1 MRVLFAV
8 SNDNITT
15 SVVNKYQQKYKEIIT
30 SKNVYYFN
38 AIIKEL
44 QRNKTYDA
52 VVIGE
57 DLEPISNNNYEAIDK
72 FLFEKLDSISDEAS
86 KPTGEDI
93 PIILICSDRRN
104 QSDALLIKLFGIGI
118 YNAIIGNDRSIDTVC
133 NLINKPRSKKEAKA
147 YYKVDSD
154 EITPYERTDDQDV
167 SEPELQNILAH
178 YRKIG
183 PNVKKCVES
192 FDSIADQYTE
202 TQLRI
207 IIKFLPL
214 EVKQIL
220 EANSPRYQK
229 LIYNG
234 TVLSNGS
241 YVPYNQQNPKK
252 PANLEILT
260 KDIGKAETD
269 KPIIIPST
277 INIDKKKVA
286 AESQRPMK
294 YPATA
299 SVKKI
304 AQKPVQQSIQ
314 PIQQP
319 APMVPNHINQGN
331 RPNQQNQFTMNTNE
345 EPAMQE
351 TQGENIN
358 NMPNEFSNQNATIDN
373 NIETKKRGRGR
384 PRKIIDS
391 AEQPIMV
398 TPAPIVPTAKKRR
411 GRPPKKNIETNA
423 NGEVNNSS
431 IEEPKHDNNDQNESL
446 NLFDLDSL
454 GNTNDTQSD
463 VLPGLDDMTNNAPI
477 NYGQSPLPKYDD
489 SYYSEPYEPE
499 QNPMP
504 SADYSKSYEPAPN
517 TYYNKPYEQ
526 ASSTDFSKSYEPV
539 QNTDY
544 NKQFAPEQTVN
555 YNNMYEQTPNAEYNN
570 VYDQTQNVNYN
581 QYANSFESMPYQQYA
596 QNSNQSLMQ
605 ETNSNETS
613 FDNNM
618 QSTINQNN
626 LPNSNVNNQ
635 FTPNNNVIAGNGK
648 LVAFVGTTKNGT
660 SFIINNLAQLLS
672 QKGVKTAI
680 LDLTKNKNSYYMFT
694 DNDTNLMKIAT
705 ESISNLSGGI
715 VNGLEVNKNLTVFT
729 SLPDGLQEETNKDMM
744 LKTLSN
750 NFDIALIDCDF
761 ETAPEY
767 FTSVNEIYL
776 IQSMDAFTIQ
786 PLTSFLSNLKLKNML
801 DESKLR
807 IVINKYVKLKRLN
820 EKLIIGGMSKYN
832 EPSMTLQRDLF
843 NPETVKY
850 TLIPFEEGTYARY
863 LESIAMCQLSLN
875 GYSQN
880 FMASLEELRN
890 MVYPLVSGGAKNN
903 NQYSNYKTPSYTEEK
918 HGLFGGKKR
927 KQQPTQ
933 GTQFSNNV
941 NDTLNKMRSNNF

>member
-277 INIDKKKVA
+277 INIDKKKVV

-299 SVKKI
+299 PVKKI

-431 IEEPKHDNNDQNESL
+431 IEEPKQDNNDQNESL

-463 VLPGLDDMTNNAPI
+463 VLPGLDDMTNNAPM
-477 NYGQSPLPKYDD
+477 NYGQSQLPKYDN
-489 SYYSEPYEPE
+489 SYYSEP
-499 QNPMP
+499 
-504 SADYSKSYEPAPN
+504 YEPAPN
-517 TYYNKPYEQ
+517 TYYNKPYES
-526 ASSTDFSKSYEPV
+526 ASSTDYNKSYEPV

-555 YNNMYEQTPNAEYNN
+555 YNNMYEQVPNAEYNN

-626 LPNSNVNNQ
+626 LPNSNVNSQ

-761 ETAPEY
+761 ETAPEF

>member
-277 INIDKKKVA
+277 INIDKKKVV

-299 SVKKI
+299 PVKKI

-463 VLPGLDDMTNNAPI
+463 VLPGLDDMTNNAPM

-489 SYYSEPYEPE
+489 SYYSEPYEP
-499 QNPMP
+499 
-504 SADYSKSYEPAPN
+504 APN
-517 TYYNKPYEQ
+517 TYYNKPYEP
-526 ASSTDFSKSYEPV
+526 ASSTDYNKSYEPV

-555 YNNMYEQTPNAEYNN
+555 YNNMYEQAPNAEYNN

-605 ETNSNETS
+605 ETNSNETP

-761 ETAPEY
+761 ETAPEF

>member
-277 INIDKKKVA
+277 INIDKKKVV

-299 SVKKI
+299 PVKKI

-463 VLPGLDDMTNNAPI
+463 VLPGLDDMTNNAPM

-489 SYYSEPYEPE
+489 SYYSETYEPE

-504 SADYSKSYEPAPN
+504 SADYSKPYEPAPN
-517 TYYNKPYEQ
+517 TYYNKPYEP
-526 ASSTDFSKSYEPV
+526 ASSTDYNKSYEPV

-555 YNNMYEQTPNAEYNN
+555 YNNMYEQAPNAEYNN

-596 QNSNQSLMQ
+596 QNNNQSLMQ

-761 ETAPEY
+761 ETAPEF

-786 PLTSFLSNLKLKNML
+786 PLTSFLNELRSKNIL
-801 DESKLR
+801 DEKKLR
-807 IVINKYVKLKRLN
+807 IILNKVEKLKKAS
-820 EKLIIGGMSKYN
+820 EKVIIGGMS
-832 EPSMTLQRDLF
+832 S
-843 NPETVKY
+843 
-850 TLIPFEEGTYARY
+850 
-863 LESIAMCQLSLN
+863 
-875 GYSQN
+875 
-880 FMASLEELRN
+880 
-890 MVYPLVSGGAKNN
+890 
-903 NQYSNYKTPSYTEEK
+903 
-918 HGLFGGKKR
+918 
-927 KQQPTQ
+927 
-933 GTQFSNNV
+933 
-941 NDTLNKMRSNNF
+941 

>member
-1 MRVLFAV
+1 M
-8 SNDNITT
+8 
-15 SVVNKYQQKYKEIIT
+15 
-30 SKNVYYFN
+30 
-38 AIIKEL
+38 
-44 QRNKTYDA
+44 
-52 VVIGE
+52 
-57 DLEPISNNNYEAIDK
+57 
-72 FLFEKLDSISDEAS
+72 
-86 KPTGEDI
+86 
-93 PIILICSDRRN
+93 
-104 QSDALLIKLFGIGI
+104 
-118 YNAIIGNDRSIDTVC
+118 
-133 NLINKPRSKKEAKA
+133 
-147 YYKVDSD
+147 
-154 EITPYERTDDQDV
+154 
-167 SEPELQNILAH
+167 
-178 YRKIG
+178 
-183 PNVKKCVES
+183 
-192 FDSIADQYTE
+192 
-202 TQLRI
+202 
-207 IIKFLPL
+207 
-214 EVKQIL
+214 
-220 EANSPRYQK
+220 
-229 LIYNG
+229 
-234 TVLSNGS
+234 
-241 YVPYNQQNPKK
+241 
-252 PANLEILT
+252 
-260 KDIGKAETD
+260 
-269 KPIIIPST
+269 
-277 INIDKKKVA
+277 
-286 AESQRPMK
+286 
-294 YPATA
+294 
-299 SVKKI
+299 
-304 AQKPVQQSIQ
+304 
-314 PIQQP
+314 
-319 APMVPNHINQGN
+319 
-331 RPNQQNQFTMNTNE
+331 
-345 EPAMQE
+345 
-351 TQGENIN
+351 
-358 NMPNEFSNQNATIDN
+358 
-373 NIETKKRGRGR
+373 
-384 PRKIIDS
+384 
-391 AEQPIMV
+391 
-398 TPAPIVPTAKKRR
+398 
-411 GRPPKKNIETNA
+411 
-423 NGEVNNSS
+423 
-431 IEEPKHDNNDQNESL
+431 
-446 NLFDLDSL
+446 
-454 GNTNDTQSD
+454 
-463 VLPGLDDMTNNAPI
+463 
-477 NYGQSPLPKYDD
+477 
-489 SYYSEPYEPE
+489 
-499 QNPMP
+499 
-504 SADYSKSYEPAPN
+504 
-517 TYYNKPYEQ
+517 
-526 ASSTDFSKSYEPV
+526 

-555 YNNMYEQTPNAEYNN
+555 YNNMYEQAPNAKYNN

-761 ETAPEY
+761 ETAPEF

-941 NDTLNKMRSNNF
+941 NDTLNKMRGKY

>member
-463 VLPGLDDMTNNAPI
+463 VLPGLDDMTNNAPM

-489 SYYSEPYEPE
+489 SYYSEPYEP
-499 QNPMP
+499 
-504 SADYSKSYEPAPN
+504 APN
-517 TYYNKPYEQ
+517 TYYNKPYES
-526 ASSTDFSKSYEPV
+526 APNTDYSKSYEPV

-555 YNNMYEQTPNAEYNN
+555 HNNMYEQAPNAEYNN
-570 VYDQTQNVNYN
+570 VYDQIQNVNYN
-581 QYANSFESMPYQQYA
+581 QYANAFESMPYQQYA

-761 ETAPEY
+761 ETAPEF

>member
-277 INIDKKKVA
+277 INIDKKKVV

-299 SVKKI
+299 PVKKI

-463 VLPGLDDMTNNAPI
+463 VLPGLDDMTNNAPM

-489 SYYSEPYEPE
+489 SYYSEPYEP
-499 QNPMP
+499 
-504 SADYSKSYEPAPN
+504 
-517 TYYNKPYEQ
+517 
-526 ASSTDFSKSYEPV
+526 ASSTDYNKSYEPV

-555 YNNMYEQTPNAEYNN
+555 YNNMYEQAPNAEYNN

-581 QYANSFESMPYQQYA
+581 QYANSYESMPYQQYA

-761 ETAPEY
+761 ETAPEF

>member
-277 INIDKKKVA
+277 INIDKKKVV

-299 SVKKI
+299 PVKKI

-358 NMPNEFSNQNATIDN
+358 NMPNEFNNQNATIDN

-463 VLPGLDDMTNNAPI
+463 VLPGLDDMTNNAPM

-489 SYYSEPYEPE
+489 SYYSEPYEP
-499 QNPMP
+499 
-504 SADYSKSYEPAPN
+504 
-517 TYYNKPYEQ
+517 
-526 ASSTDFSKSYEPV
+526 ASSTDYNKSYEPV

-555 YNNMYEQTPNAEYNN
+555 YNNMYEQAPNAEYNN

-761 ETAPEY
+761 ETAPEF

>member
-220 EANSPRYQK
+220 EANSPCYQK

-277 INIDKKKVA
+277 INIDKKKVV

-299 SVKKI
+299 PVKKI

-463 VLPGLDDMTNNAPI
+463 VLPGLDDMTNNAPM

-489 SYYSEPYEPE
+489 SYYREPYEPE

-517 TYYNKPYEQ
+517 TYYNKQYES
-526 ASSTDFSKSYEPV
+526 ASSTDYNKSYEPV

-555 YNNMYEQTPNAEYNN
+555 YNNMYEQAPNAEYNN

-605 ETNSNETS
+605 ETNSNETP

-761 ETAPEY
+761 ETAPEF

>member
-277 INIDKKKVA
+277 INIDKKKVV

-299 SVKKI
+299 PVKKI

-463 VLPGLDDMTNNAPI
+463 VLPGLDDMTNNAPM

-489 SYYSEPYEPE
+489 SYYSEPYEP
-499 QNPMP
+499 
-504 SADYSKSYEPAPN
+504 APN
-517 TYYNKPYEQ
+517 TYYNKPYES
-526 ASSTDFSKSYEPV
+526 ASSTDYNKSYEPV

-555 YNNMYEQTPNAEYNN
+555 YNNMYEQAPNAEYNN

-596 QNSNQSLMQ
+596 QNNNQSLMQ

-761 ETAPEY
+761 ETAPEF

>member
-277 INIDKKKVA
+277 INIDKKKVV

-299 SVKKI
+299 PVKKI

-331 RPNQQNQFTMNTNE
+331 RPNQQNQFTMNTDE

-431 IEEPKHDNNDQNESL
+431 IEEQKQDNNDQNESL

-463 VLPGLDDMTNNAPI
+463 VLPGLDDMTNNAPM

-489 SYYSEPYEPE
+489 SYYSEPYEP
-499 QNPMP
+499 
-504 SADYSKSYEPAPN
+504 
-517 TYYNKPYEQ
+517 

-544 NKQFAPEQTVN
+544 NKQFEPEQTVN
-555 YNNMYEQTPNAEYNN
+555 YNNMYEQAPNAKYNN

-715 VNGLEVNKNLTVFT
+715 LNGLEVNKNLTVFT

-761 ETAPEY
+761 ETAPEF

>member
-133 NLINKPRSKKEAKA
+133 NLINKPRSKKEAKS

-252 PANLEILT
+252 PANIEILT

-277 INIDKKKVA
+277 INIDKKKVV

-299 SVKKI
+299 PVKKI

-463 VLPGLDDMTNNAPI
+463 VLPGLDDMTNNAPM

-504 SADYSKSYEPAPN
+504 SADYSKSYEP
-517 TYYNKPYEQ
+517 
-526 ASSTDFSKSYEPV
+526 V

-555 YNNMYEQTPNAEYNN
+555 YNNMYEQAPNAEYNN

-850 TLIPFEEGTYARY
+850 TLIPFEEETYARY

-880 FMASLEELRN
+880 FIASLEELRN

>member
-57 DLEPISNNNYEAIDK
+57 DLEPISHHNYEAIAK
-72 FLFEKLDSISDEAS
+72 FLFEKLDSISYEAS

-277 INIDKKKVA
+277 INIDKKKVV

-299 SVKKI
+299 PVKKI

-331 RPNQQNQFTMNTNE
+331 RPNQQNQFTMNTDE

-431 IEEPKHDNNDQNESL
+431 IEEQKQDNNDQNESL

-463 VLPGLDDMTNNAPI
+463 VLPGLDDMTNNAPM

-517 TYYNKPYEQ
+517 TYYNKPYEP

-544 NKQFAPEQTVN
+544 NKQFEPEQTVN
-555 YNNMYEQTPNAEYNN
+555 YNNMYEQAPNAKYNN

-715 VNGLEVNKNLTVFT
+715 LNGLEVNKNLTVFT

-761 ETAPEY
+761 ETAPEF

-820 EKLIIGGMSKYN
+820 EKLIIGGMS
-832 EPSMTLQRDLF
+832 
-843 NPETVKY
+843 
-850 TLIPFEEGTYARY
+850 
-863 LESIAMCQLSLN
+863 
-875 GYSQN
+875 
-880 FMASLEELRN
+880 
-890 MVYPLVSGGAKNN
+890 
-903 NQYSNYKTPSYTEEK
+903 
-918 HGLFGGKKR
+918 
-927 KQQPTQ
+927 
-933 GTQFSNNV
+933 
-941 NDTLNKMRSNNF
+941 

>member
-277 INIDKKKVA
+277 INIDKKKVV

-299 SVKKI
+299 PVKKI

-358 NMPNEFSNQNATIDN
+358 NMPNEFNNQNATIDN

-431 IEEPKHDNNDQNESL
+431 IEEPKQDNNDQNESL

-463 VLPGLDDMTNNAPI
+463 VLPGLDDMTNNAPM

-499 QNPMP
+499 
-504 SADYSKSYEPAPN
+504 PN
-517 TYYNKPYEQ
+517 TYYNKPYEP
-526 ASSTDFSKSYEPV
+526 ASSTDYSKSYEPV

-555 YNNMYEQTPNAEYNN
+555 YNNMYEQAPNAEYNN

-761 ETAPEY
+761 ETAPEF

>member
-277 INIDKKKVA
+277 INIDKKKVV

-299 SVKKI
+299 PVKKI

-463 VLPGLDDMTNNAPI
+463 VLPGLDDMTNNAPM

-489 SYYSEPYEPE
+489 SYYSEPYEP
-499 QNPMP
+499 
-504 SADYSKSYEPAPN
+504 APN
-517 TYYNKPYEQ
+517 TYYNKPYEP

-555 YNNMYEQTPNAEYNN
+555 YNNMYEQAPNAEYNN

-635 FTPNNNVIAGNGK
+635 FTTNNNVIAGNGK

-761 ETAPEY
+761 ETAPEF

>member
-277 INIDKKKVA
+277 INIDKKKVV

-299 SVKKI
+299 PVKKI

-411 GRPPKKNIETNA
+411 GRPPKKNIETNS

-463 VLPGLDDMTNNAPI
+463 VLPGLDDMTNNAPM

-489 SYYSEPYEPE
+489 SYYSEPYEP
-499 QNPMP
+499 
-504 SADYSKSYEPAPN
+504 
-517 TYYNKPYEQ
+517 

-544 NKQFAPEQTVN
+544 NNQFAPEQTVN
-555 YNNMYEQTPNAEYNN
+555 YNNMYEQAPNAEYNN

-715 VNGLEVNKNLTVFT
+715 VNGLEVNKNLTIFT

-850 TLIPFEEGTYARY
+850 TLIPFEEETYARY

>member
-277 INIDKKKVA
+277 INIDKKKVV

-299 SVKKI
+299 PVKKI

-463 VLPGLDDMTNNAPI
+463 VLPGLDDMTNNAPM

-489 SYYSEPYEPE
+489 SYYSEPYEP
-499 QNPMP
+499 
-504 SADYSKSYEPAPN
+504 APN
-517 TYYNKPYEQ
+517 TYYNKPYEP

-555 YNNMYEQTPNAEYNN
+555 YNNMYEQAPNAEYNN

-761 ETAPEY
+761 ETAPEF

>member
-277 INIDKKKVA
+277 INIDKKKVV

-299 SVKKI
+299 PVKKI

-463 VLPGLDDMTNNAPI
+463 VLPGLDDMTNNAPM

-489 SYYSEPYEPE
+489 SYYSEPYEP
-499 QNPMP
+499 
-504 SADYSKSYEPAPN
+504 APN
-517 TYYNKPYEQ
+517 TYYNKPYEP

-555 YNNMYEQTPNAEYNN
+555 YNNMYEQAPNAEYNN

-635 FTPNNNVIAGNGK
+635 FTPNNNIIAGNGK

-761 ETAPEY
+761 ETAPEF

>member
-277 INIDKKKVA
+277 INIDKKKVV

-299 SVKKI
+299 PVKKI
-304 AQKPVQQSIQ
+304 AQKPVQQS
-314 PIQQP
+314 QQP

-358 NMPNEFSNQNATIDN
+358 NMP
-373 NIETKKRGRGR
+373 
-384 PRKIIDS
+384 
-391 AEQPIMV
+391 
-398 TPAPIVPTAKKRR
+398 
-411 GRPPKKNIETNA
+411 
-423 NGEVNNSS
+423 
-431 IEEPKHDNNDQNESL
+431 
-446 NLFDLDSL
+446 
-454 GNTNDTQSD
+454 
-463 VLPGLDDMTNNAPI
+463 
-477 NYGQSPLPKYDD
+477 
-489 SYYSEPYEPE
+489 
-499 QNPMP
+499 
-504 SADYSKSYEPAPN
+504 
-517 TYYNKPYEQ
+517 
-526 ASSTDFSKSYEPV
+526 
-539 QNTDY
+539 
-544 NKQFAPEQTVN
+544 
-555 YNNMYEQTPNAEYNN
+555 
-570 VYDQTQNVNYN
+570 
-581 QYANSFESMPYQQYA
+581 
-596 QNSNQSLMQ
+596 
-605 ETNSNETS
+605 
-613 FDNNM
+613 
-618 QSTINQNN
+618 
-626 LPNSNVNNQ
+626 
-635 FTPNNNVIAGNGK
+635 
-648 LVAFVGTTKNGT
+648 
-660 SFIINNLAQLLS
+660 
-672 QKGVKTAI
+672 
-680 LDLTKNKNSYYMFT
+680 
-694 DNDTNLMKIAT
+694 
-705 ESISNLSGGI
+705 
-715 VNGLEVNKNLTVFT
+715 
-729 SLPDGLQEETNKDMM
+729 
-744 LKTLSN
+744 
-750 NFDIALIDCDF
+750 
-761 ETAPEY
+761 
-767 FTSVNEIYL
+767 
-776 IQSMDAFTIQ
+776 
-786 PLTSFLSNLKLKNML
+786 
-801 DESKLR
+801 KLR
-807 IVINKYVKLKRLN
+807 LLHFLIHLLYCDPRLILVYLFHVHIFQ
-820 EKLIIGGMSKYN
+820 LI
-832 EPSMTLQRDLF
+832 LHL
-843 NPETVKY
+843 
-850 TLIPFEEGTYARY
+850 
-863 LESIAMCQLSLN
+863 
-875 GYSQN
+875 
-880 FMASLEELRN
+880 
-890 MVYPLVSGGAKNN
+890 LV
-903 NQYSNYKTPSYTEEK
+903 
-918 HGLFGGKKR
+918 
-927 KQQPTQ
+927 
-933 GTQFSNNV
+933 
-941 NDTLNKMRSNNF
+941 

>member
-277 INIDKKKVA
+277 INIDKKKVV

-299 SVKKI
+299 PVKKI

-463 VLPGLDDMTNNAPI
+463 VLPGLDDMTNNAPM
-477 NYGQSPLPKYDD
+477 NYGQSQLPKYDN
-489 SYYSEPYEPE
+489 SYYSEP
-499 QNPMP
+499 
-504 SADYSKSYEPAPN
+504 YEPAPN
-517 TYYNKPYEQ
+517 TYYNKPYES
-526 ASSTDFSKSYEPV
+526 ASSTDYNKSYEPV

-555 YNNMYEQTPNAEYNN
+555 YNNMYEQAPNAEYNN

-761 ETAPEY
+761 ETAPEF

>member
-277 INIDKKKVA
+277 INIDKKKVV

-299 SVKKI
+299 PVKKI

-331 RPNQQNQFTMNTNE
+331 RPNQQNQFTMNTDE

-431 IEEPKHDNNDQNESL
+431 IEEQKQDNNDQNESL

-463 VLPGLDDMTNNAPI
+463 VLPGLDDMTNNAPM

-517 TYYNKPYEQ
+517 TYYNKPYEP

-544 NKQFAPEQTVN
+544 NKQFEPEQTVN
-555 YNNMYEQTPNAEYNN
+555 YNNMYEQAPNAKYNN

-715 VNGLEVNKNLTVFT
+715 LNGLEVNKNLTVFT

-761 ETAPEY
+761 ETAPEF

-776 IQSMDAFTIQ
+776 IQSMNAFTIQ

>member
-241 YVPYNQQNPKK
+241 YIPYNQQNPKK

-277 INIDKKKVA
+277 INIDKKKVV

-294 YPATA
+294 YPATTP
-299 SVKKI
+299 VKKI

-319 APMVPNHINQGN
+319 APIVPNHINQGN

-463 VLPGLDDMTNNAPI
+463 VLPGLDDMTNNAPM

-489 SYYSEPYEPE
+489 SYYSEPYEP
-499 QNPMP
+499 
-504 SADYSKSYEPAPN
+504 APN
-517 TYYNKPYEQ
+517 TYYNKPYEP

-555 YNNMYEQTPNAEYNN
+555 YNNMYEQAPNAEYNN

-761 ETAPEY
+761 ETAPEF

>member
-277 INIDKKKVA
+277 INIDKKKVV

-299 SVKKI
+299 PVKKI

-463 VLPGLDDMTNNAPI
+463 VLPGLDDMTNNAPM

-489 SYYSEPYEPE
+489 SYYSEPYEP
-499 QNPMP
+499 
-504 SADYSKSYEPAPN
+504 APN
-517 TYYNKPYEQ
+517 TYYNKPYEP
-526 ASSTDFSKSYEPV
+526 ASSTDYNKSYEPV

-555 YNNMYEQTPNAEYNN
+555 YNNMYEQAPNAEYNN

-761 ETAPEY
+761 ETAPEF

>member
-277 INIDKKKVA
+277 INIDKKKVV
-286 AESQRPMK
+286 AESQRLMK

-299 SVKKI
+299 PVKKI

-319 APMVPNHINQGN
+319 APMAPNHINQGN

-463 VLPGLDDMTNNAPI
+463 VLPGLDDMTNNAPM
-477 NYGQSPLPKYDD
+477 NYGQSQLPKYDN
-489 SYYSEPYEPE
+489 SYYSEP
-499 QNPMP
+499 
-504 SADYSKSYEPAPN
+504 YEPAPN
-517 TYYNKPYEQ
+517 TYYNKPYEP
-526 ASSTDFSKSYEPV
+526 ASSTDYSKSYEPV

-555 YNNMYEQTPNAEYNN
+555 YNNMYEQAPNAEYNN

-581 QYANSFESMPYQQYA
+581 QYVNSFESMPYQQYA

-761 ETAPEY
+761 ETAPEF

>member
-133 NLINKPRSKKEAKA
+133 NLINKPRSKKEAKS

-252 PANLEILT
+252 PANIEILT

-277 INIDKKKVA
+277 INIDKKKVV

-299 SVKKI
+299 PVKKI

-331 RPNQQNQFTMNTNE
+331 RPNQQNQFAMNTNE

-463 VLPGLDDMTNNAPI
+463 VLPGLDDMTNNAPM

-504 SADYSKSYEPAPN
+504 SADYSKSYEP
-517 TYYNKPYEQ
+517 
-526 ASSTDFSKSYEPV
+526 V

-544 NKQFAPEQTVN
+544 NNQFAPEQTVN
-555 YNNMYEQTPNAEYNN
+555 YNNMYEQAPNAEYNN

-715 VNGLEVNKNLTVFT
+715 VNGLEVNKNLTLFT

-761 ETAPEY
+761 ETAPEF

-850 TLIPFEEGTYARY
+850 TLIPFEEETYARY

-880 FMASLEELRN
+880 FIASLEELRN

>member
-1 MRVLFAV
+1 MKVLFAV
-8 SNDNITT
+8 SNEEVSEAI
-15 SVVNKYQQKYKEIIT
+15 VKRYQKNYKEII
-30 SKNVYYFN
+30 SYKNVYYFN
-38 AIIKEL
+38 AILKEL
-44 QRNKTYDA
+44 QKDKNYDRI
-52 VVIGE
+52 VISE
-57 DLEPISNNNYEAIDK
+57 ELEAFTNTQYSQIDK
-72 FLFEKLDSISDEAS
+72 FIFDKLDSISDEAS
-86 KPTGEDI
+86 NLKGDDI
-93 PIILICSDRRN
+93 PIILICSDRREK
-104 QSDALLIKLFGIGI
+104 SEEMLVKLFGIGI

-277 INIDKKKVA
+277 INIDKKKVV

-299 SVKKI
+299 PVKKI

-463 VLPGLDDMTNNAPI
+463 VLPGLDDMTNNAHM

-555 YNNMYEQTPNAEYNN
+555 YNNMYEQAPNAEYNN

-761 ETAPEY
+761 ETAPEF

>member
-277 INIDKKKVA
+277 INIDKKKVV

-299 SVKKI
+299 PVKKI

-463 VLPGLDDMTNNAPI
+463 VLPGLDDMTNNAPM
-477 NYGQSPLPKYDD
+477 NYGQSQLPKYDN
-489 SYYSEPYEPE
+489 SYYSEP
-499 QNPMP
+499 
-504 SADYSKSYEPAPN
+504 YEPAPN
-517 TYYNKPYEQ
+517 TYYNKPYEP
-526 ASSTDFSKSYEPV
+526 ASSTDYNKSYEPV

-555 YNNMYEQTPNAEYNN
+555 YNNMYEQAPNAEYNN
-570 VYDQTQNVNYN
+570 IYDQTQNVNYN

-761 ETAPEY
+761 ETAPEF

>member
-133 NLINKPRSKKEAKA
+133 NLINKPRSKKEAKS

-252 PANLEILT
+252 PANIEILT

-277 INIDKKKVA
+277 INIDKKKVV

-299 SVKKI
+299 PVKKI

-314 PIQQP
+314 PIQHP

-431 IEEPKHDNNDQNESL
+431 IEEPEQDNNDQNESL

-463 VLPGLDDMTNNAPI
+463 VLPGLDDMTNNAPM

-504 SADYSKSYEPAPN
+504 SADYSKSYEP
-517 TYYNKPYEQ
+517 
-526 ASSTDFSKSYEPV
+526 V
-539 QNTDY
+539 QNTAY
-544 NKQFAPEQTVN
+544 NNQFAPEQTVN
-555 YNNMYEQTPNAEYNN
+555 YNNMYEQAPNAEYNN

-715 VNGLEVNKNLTVFT
+715 VNGLEVNKNLTIFT

-850 TLIPFEEGTYARY
+850 TLIPFEEETYARY

>member
-277 INIDKKKVA
+277 INIDKKKVV

-299 SVKKI
+299 PVKKI

-331 RPNQQNQFTMNTNE
+331 RPNQQNQFAMNTNE

-463 VLPGLDDMTNNAPI
+463 VLPGLDDMTNNAPM

-504 SADYSKSYEPAPN
+504 SADYSKSYEPA
-517 TYYNKPYEQ
+517 
-526 ASSTDFSKSYEPV
+526 SSTDYSKSYEPV

-544 NKQFAPEQTVN
+544 NKQFAPEQTN
-555 YNNMYEQTPNAEYNN
+555 YNNMYEQAPNAEYNN

-729 SLPDGLQEETNKDMM
+729 SLPDGLQEEINKDMM

-761 ETAPEY
+761 ETAPEF